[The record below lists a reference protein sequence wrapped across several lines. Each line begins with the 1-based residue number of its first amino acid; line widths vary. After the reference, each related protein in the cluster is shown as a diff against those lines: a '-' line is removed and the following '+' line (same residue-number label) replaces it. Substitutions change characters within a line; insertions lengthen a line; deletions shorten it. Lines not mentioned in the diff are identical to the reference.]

1 MRFSWLLAPFV
12 ASIAFGL
19 SAVQSAESKFNRKL
33 NVGSKAPSWKEL
45 QGVDDKPHAL
55 ADHKAARAV
64 VVFFTSNHCPTSAQY
79 ESRVRR
85 LIADFRDKKLAVIAI
100 NPGTEPSETLDK
112 MAKRARDRKYDFAY
126 VRDREQQTAK
136 DYGAVCTPHYFLLGP
151 ADDDGTRRIA
161 YMGAFDDNMDAD
173 RVENH
178 YLRDAVDAVLSGKTV
193 EVPESR
199 PFGCPIDFE

>member
-1 MRFSWLLAPFV
+1 MRFSWFRAALV
-12 ASIAFGL
+12 ASIAVGV
-19 SAVQSAESKFNRKL
+19 SAALAADSKFNRKL
-33 NVGSKAPSWKEL
+33 NVGSKAPSWKGL
-45 QGVDDKPHAL
+45 PGVDNKSHAL
-55 ADHKAARAV
+55 ADHKDARAV

-85 LIADFRDKKLAVIAI
+85 LIADFRDRKLAVIAI
-100 NPGTEPSETLDK
+100 NPGTEASETLEK
-112 MAKRARDRKYDFAY
+112 MTRRARDRKYDFAY
-126 VRDREQQTAK
+126 VRDHEQQTAK
-136 DYGAVCTPHYFLLGP
+136 EYGAVCTPHYFLLGP

-161 YMGAFDDNMDAD
+161 YMGAFDDSMDVD

-178 YLRDAVDAVLSGKTV
+178 YLRDAVEAVLSGKTV